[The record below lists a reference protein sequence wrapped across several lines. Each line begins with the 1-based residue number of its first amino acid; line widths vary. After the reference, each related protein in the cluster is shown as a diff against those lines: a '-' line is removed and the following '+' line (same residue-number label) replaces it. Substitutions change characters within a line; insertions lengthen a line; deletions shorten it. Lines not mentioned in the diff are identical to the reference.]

1 MKPLPRDLQAL
12 LWDVDGTL
20 ADSEPVHERSF
31 LDAAQALGLRLPS
44 DFHASL
50 LGQSEEATHAILVR
64 DHGLRLDLAAWAARR
79 HAAYLRRIHEV
90 KPHPAAWA
98 TLRLA
103 ARLGLAQALVSNS
116 PREIVEANLHQLG
129 LRMPQRLVISRD
141 DVQRGKPD
149 PEPFALALSRLA
161 ASADSAVAVE
171 DSVSGG
177 TAALGAGVALCWMPQ
192 VSEEIAGWRLR
203 DLTHALSGR
212 QTAGPSQLIAAKR

>member
-1 MKPLPRDLQAL
+1 MKPLRQDLPAL

-44 DFHASL
+44 DFHANL

-64 DHGLRLDLAAWAARR
+64 DHGLKLDLAAWAARR
-79 HAAYLRRIHEV
+79 HAAYLRRIDEV

-116 PREIVEANLHQLG
+116 PRQIVEANLHQLG

-149 PEPFALALSRLA
+149 PEPYALALSRLGV
-161 ASADSAVAVE
+161 SANVAVAIE
-171 DSVSGG
+171 DSDSGRMS
-177 TAALGAGVALCWMPQ
+177 AEGAGLAVCLMNH
-192 VSEEIAGWRLR
+192 VSPRSSVLRLR
-203 DLTHALSGR
+203 DLESL
-212 QTAGPSQLIAAKR
+212 LIEKTSP